1 MKKRIDPAQRRH
13 QDYLRRKTLK
23 TARYYDGR
31 LCSLRSS
38 NVKGVLSEC
47 RDYPPDQWEDV
58 ISLRLTEPYLG
69 EWYGQ
74 LYLATG
80 LPQIRSTVRD
90 MNRAKA
96 EDSGIWESAVLS
108 YARER
113 AGEQIV
119 SVTGTLRKTLVS
131 ILRRELEESDGM
143 GVEAITQRIF
153 RSYRQ
158 QQEWEVRRIVQ
169 TEALISAGR
178 AGDIA
183 SRSLEIPFVKQW
195 CVSGLANTRD
205 THLAA
210 DGTLAD
216 ADEPFTV
223 GKSLLM
229 YPHDTSMGADA
240 SEIVNCACSCIR
252 RPK

>member
-1 MKKRIDPAQRRH
+1 MTRRIDPAQRRH
-13 QDYLRRKTLK
+13 QDYLRRKALK
-23 TARYYDGR
+23 AARYYDGR
-31 LCSLRSS
+31 LCSLRSR

-47 RDYPPDQWEDV
+47 RDYPPEQWEDV
-58 ISLRLTEPYLG
+58 ISLRLSEPYLG
-69 EWYGQ
+69 EWYRQ

-90 MNRAKA
+90 MNKAKA
-96 EDSGIWESAVLS
+96 EDSGIWESAVLY

-113 AGEQIV
+113 AGEQIT
-119 SVTGTLRKTLVS
+119 SVTDTLKKTLVS
-131 ILRRELEESDGM
+131 ILRHELEESDGL
-143 GVEAITQRIF
+143 GVEAITQRIY

-169 TEALISAGR
+169 TEALISTGR

-183 SRSLEIPFVKQW
+183 SRSLEIPFTKQW

-205 THLAA
+205 THLAV
-210 DGTLAD
+210 DGTLVD

-223 GKSLLM
+223 GHSLLM

>member
-13 QDYLRRKTLK
+13 QDYLRRKALK
-23 TARYYDGR
+23 AARYYDGR
-31 LCSLRSS
+31 LCSLRSR

-58 ISLRLTEPYLG
+58 ISLRLSEQYLG

-80 LPQIRSTVRD
+80 LPQIKSTVRD

-131 ILRRELEESDGM
+131 ILRRELAENDGM
-143 GVEAITQRIF
+143 GVEELTQRIF
-153 RSYRQ
+153 RSYRK

-210 DGTLAD
+210 DGLLAD

-223 GKSLLM
+223 GNSLLM

-240 SEIVNCACSCIR
+240 SEIVTCACSCIR

>member
-23 TARYYDGR
+23 AARYYDGR
-31 LCSLRSS
+31 LCSLRSR

-58 ISLRLTEPYLG
+58 ISLRLSEPYLG

-131 ILRRELEESDGM
+131 ILRRELEENEGM
-143 GVEAITQRIF
+143 GVEGLTQRIF
-153 RSYRQ
+153 RSYRK

-210 DGTLAD
+210 DGLLAD

-223 GKSLLM
+223 GNSLLM

>member
-13 QDYLRRKTLK
+13 QDYLRRKALK
-23 TARYYDGR
+23 AARYYDGR
-31 LCSLRSS
+31 LCSLRSR

-58 ISLRLTEPYLG
+58 ISLRLSEPYLG

-74 LYLATG
+74 LCLATG
-80 LPQIRSTVRD
+80 LPQIKSTVRD

-131 ILRRELEESDGM
+131 ILRRELEENDGM
-143 GVEAITQRIF
+143 GVEELAQRIF
-153 RSYRQ
+153 RSYRK

-223 GKSLLM
+223 GNSLLM

>member
-13 QDYLRRKTLK
+13 QDYLRRKSLK
-23 TARYYDGR
+23 AARYYDGR
-31 LCSLRSS
+31 LCSLRSR

-58 ISLRLTEPYLG
+58 ISLRLSEPYLG

-80 LPQIRSTVRD
+80 LPQIKSTV
-90 MNRAKA
+90 
-96 EDSGIWESAVLS
+96 
-108 YARER
+108 
-113 AGEQIV
+113 QIV

-131 ILRRELEESDGM
+131 ILRRELEENEGM
-143 GVEAITQRIF
+143 GVEGLTQRIF
-153 RSYRQ
+153 RSYRK

-210 DGTLAD
+210 DGLLAD

-223 GKSLLM
+223 GNSLLM

>member
-13 QDYLRRKTLK
+13 QDYLRRKALK
-23 TARYYDGR
+23 AARYYDGR
-31 LCSLRSS
+31 LCSLR
-38 NVKGVLSEC
+38 LS
-47 RDYPPDQWEDV
+47 
-58 ISLRLTEPYLG
+58 EPYLG

-80 LPQIRSTVRD
+80 LPQINSTVRD

-113 AGEQIV
+113 AGEQIT

-131 ILRRELEESDGM
+131 ILRRELEENDGM
-143 GVEAITQRIF
+143 GVEGLTQRIF
-153 RSYRQ
+153 RSYRK

-210 DGTLAD
+210 DGLLAD

-223 GKSLLM
+223 GNSLLM